1 MKTCARKRLDGEK
14 KATGGLRGWSKV
26 VRAEKKLKEGRAW
39 VAVAGEKLQASEL
52 QDRTNQWTSTEI
64 RGGTD

>member
-1 MKTCARKRLDGEK
+1 M
-14 KATGGLRGWSKV
+14 